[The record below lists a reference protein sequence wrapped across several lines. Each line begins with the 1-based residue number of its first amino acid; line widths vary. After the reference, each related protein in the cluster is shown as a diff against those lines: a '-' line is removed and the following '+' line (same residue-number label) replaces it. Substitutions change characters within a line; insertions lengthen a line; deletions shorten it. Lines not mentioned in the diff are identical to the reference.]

1 VATRQVQ
8 VCRRSVVLGFKQAER
23 DLSTFPPHHL
33 DTTTT
38 TTTTMTT
45 ISASALDLLETL
57 QERIQEQQEAIK
69 IISSDDNDNDNE
81 EEKQR
86 AKDRTKSALF
96 ALLATISS
104 AAKADLSPETRQ
116 QIDTELM
123 SMVNDT
129 TATKN
134 NVALFKWPLVRALE
148 DPSHHYRA
156 FLGLPKT
163 MEQTRRFLTQISVE
177 KLREILGTNLGLG
190 LASLTNVQEFTWVEE
205 VLHFMTGDGRR
216 KKELGGFVLLDK
228 SVVRGAL
235 NHASRLRKD
244 LEKNQRNQA
253 KPSQD
258 NKPAQ
263 REVQYEL
270 ERDVRVID
278 QERAQARANG
288 IGTLI
293 DDALLRK

>member
-1 VATRQVQ
+1 
-8 VCRRSVVLGFKQAER
+8 
-23 DLSTFPPHHL
+23 
-33 DTTTT
+33 
-38 TTTTMTT
+38 MTT
-45 ISASALDLLETL
+45 SSASALDLLKTL
-57 QERIQEQQEAIK
+57 QERIREQQEAIA
-69 IISSDDNDNDNE
+69 SDNNDNE
-81 EEKQR
+81 EVEKQQR
-86 AKDRTKSALF
+86 AKDQTKSALF

-104 AAKADLSPETRQ
+104 AAKTDLSPETRQ

-123 SMVNDT
+123 AMVCEKSNT
-129 TATKN
+129 TK

-177 KLREILGTNLGLG
+177 KLRDILETNLNLG
-190 LASLTNVQEFTWVEE
+190 LASLTDVQEFTWVEE
-205 VLHFMTGDGRR
+205 VLHYMTGDGRR

-228 SVVRGAL
+228 SVVRGAI
-235 NHASRLRKD
+235 NRVSRLRKD
-244 LEKNQRNQA
+244 LEKKQHNQA

-258 NKPAQ
+258 NKPQ
-263 REVQYEL
+263 REMHYEL
-270 ERDVRVID
+270 ERDVRLVD

-293 DDALLRK
+293 DDTLLRK